1 MYIFHFV
8 FAIFLLEILAGY
20 VFFSLRRGD
29 SYYKTRFSHYIF
41 RFDRRIGYR
50 LRPNL
55 NYSNPTTPPPTA
67 PRRVMFVD
75 TRTESHGFLGT
86 EEVLAI
92 QGPIIACIG
101 GSTTAG
107 IEVLAD
113 QTYPARLDTLMK
125 PMGVRAVNAGV
136 GGYRSIHELLNF
148 RQHVCPLKPKAVIIF
163 SGYNDWED
171 YAHNLWKPYDP
182 FTNCLSSSMP
192 SNTVE
197 DVLLWSA
204 LYYVGK
210 RLYYRALRSVRTE
223 TPDRKRIDDLDQSLL
238 NPVWLPEWETNIGAI
253 MEECASAGI
262 NCYLLGHASP
272 VYDNA
277 PEEAKVLADRELNMA
292 GRWDIYARYLSMIYD
307 AGQDLCEK
315 YGAHFIDAG
324 MKMDLNTKNDDG
336 SIDFRKRFLYFVDRC
351 HFSESG
357 NQVLAE
363 WIFSEI
369 RNLEK

>member
-20 VFFSLRRGD
+20 VFVRLRRGD
-29 SYYKTRFSHYIF
+29 SYNKTRFSHYIF
-41 RFDRRIGYR
+41 RIDRRIGYR

-182 FTNCLSSSMP
+182 FTNC
-192 SNTVE
+192 
-197 DVLLWSA
+197 
-204 LYYVGK
+204 
-210 RLYYRALRSVRTE
+210 SV
-223 TPDRKRIDDLDQSLL
+223 QF
-238 NPVWLPEWETNIGAI
+238 
-253 MEECASAGI
+253 
-262 NCYLLGHASP
+262 
-272 VYDNA
+272 NA
-277 PEEAKVLADRELNMA
+277 KQ
-292 GRWDIYARYLSMIYD
+292 YS
-307 AGQDLCEK
+307 
-315 YGAHFIDAG
+315 
-324 MKMDLNTKNDDG
+324 
-336 SIDFRKRFLYFVDRC
+336 
-351 HFSESG
+351 
-357 NQVLAE
+357 
-363 WIFSEI
+363 
-369 RNLEK
+369 